1 VIEAATENLQLKQ
14 RILQQVAANVAA
26 DCLIATNTSSLSVTQ
41 LAASIEHPE
50 RFIGVHFFNP
60 VPMMALVEIIRG
72 LQTSDSTYAQALVVT
87 EKLGKTPITA
97 GNRPGF
103 VVNRILVPM
112 INEAIFV
119 RQEGL
124 ASAEDIDTGMR
135 LGCNQPIG
143 PLALADL
150 IGLDTLLAIMEA
162 FRRLQRQQV
171 PPCPAAQGNGRGRL
185 AGAQE
190 RSRLLHLLR
199 STPCPRSM
207 PQCAVPTLKSDVT
220 GPWRCLP
227 KRALA
232 RSACAS
238 WRPMGL
244 TAGSLYHHFPSKQDL
259 LYDLIEELYG
269 AAGHPGPGPPGHGGA
284 SALSCLIAAHWQ
296 LHAERRCS
304 FAWPSDLCCLSEEQ
318 RARLACCASVMRRV
332 AAPDRAA
339 GEAAGEPWWPPRMW
353 WRRC

>member
-1 VIEAATENLQLKQ
+1 MSIEQIAVIGAGTMGNGIAQVCAVAGYQVLLVDVSDAALERGVATLSKNLERQVAKGTFDADKAAAARTRIRTSTDYTQLSSAQMVIEAATENLQLKQ

-87 EKLGKTPITA
+87 EKVGKTPITA

-162 FRRLQRQQV
+162 FHEGFNDSKYR
-171 PPCPAAQGNGRGRL
+171 PAPLLKEMVAAGWLGRKSGRGFF
-185 AGAQE
+185 
-190 RSRLLHLLR
+190 
-199 STPCPRSM
+199 T
-207 PQCAVPTLKSDVT
+207 
-220 GPWRCLP
+220 
-227 KRALA
+227 
-232 RSACAS
+232 
-238 WRPMGL
+238 
-244 TAGSLYHHFPSKQDL
+244 Y
-259 LYDLIEELYG
+259 
-269 AAGHPGPGPPGHGGA
+269 
-284 SALSCLIAAHWQ
+284 
-296 LHAERRCS
+296 
-304 FAWPSDLCCLSEEQ
+304 
-318 RARLACCASVMRRV
+318 
-332 AAPDRAA
+332 
-339 GEAAGEPWWPPRMW
+339 
-353 WRRC
+353 

>member
-1 VIEAATENLQLKQ
+1 MSIERIAVIGAGTMGNGIAQVCAVAGYQVLLIDVSDAALERGMATLSKNLERQVSKGTLEAEKAAAASGRIRTSTDYADLREVQLLIEAATENLELKQ
-14 RILQQVAANVAA
+14 RILQQAAANVGS

-72 LQTSDSTYAQALVVT
+72 LQTDDSTYAQALVVT

-103 VVNRILVPM
+103 VVNRILLPM

-150 IGLDTLLAIMEA
+150 IGLDTVLAIMEA
-162 FRRLQRQQV
+162 FVDGFNDSKYR
-171 PPCPAAQGNGRGRL
+171 PAPLLREMVAAGYLGRKSGRGFF
-185 AGAQE
+185 
-190 RSRLLHLLR
+190 
-199 STPCPRSM
+199 T
-207 PQCAVPTLKSDVT
+207 
-220 GPWRCLP
+220 
-227 KRALA
+227 
-232 RSACAS
+232 
-238 WRPMGL
+238 
-244 TAGSLYHHFPSKQDL
+244 Y
-259 LYDLIEELYG
+259 
-269 AAGHPGPGPPGHGGA
+269 
-284 SALSCLIAAHWQ
+284 
-296 LHAERRCS
+296 
-304 FAWPSDLCCLSEEQ
+304 
-318 RARLACCASVMRRV
+318 
-332 AAPDRAA
+332 
-339 GEAAGEPWWPPRMW
+339 
-353 WRRC
+353 

>member
-1 VIEAATENLQLKQ
+1 MSIEQIAVIGAGTMGNGIAQVCAVAGYQVLLVDVSDAALERGVATLGKNLERQVSKGTLDAERAAAARTRIRTSTDYAQLSAAHLVIEAATENLQLKQ
-14 RILQQVAANVAA
+14 RILQQVAANVTA

-72 LQTSDSTYAQALVVT
+72 LQTSDGTYAQALLVT

-162 FRRLQRQQV
+162 FHEGFNDSKYR
-171 PPCPAAQGNGRGRL
+171 PAPLLKEMVAAGWLGRKSGRGFF
-185 AGAQE
+185 
-190 RSRLLHLLR
+190 
-199 STPCPRSM
+199 T
-207 PQCAVPTLKSDVT
+207 
-220 GPWRCLP
+220 
-227 KRALA
+227 
-232 RSACAS
+232 
-238 WRPMGL
+238 
-244 TAGSLYHHFPSKQDL
+244 Y
-259 LYDLIEELYG
+259 
-269 AAGHPGPGPPGHGGA
+269 
-284 SALSCLIAAHWQ
+284 
-296 LHAERRCS
+296 
-304 FAWPSDLCCLSEEQ
+304 
-318 RARLACCASVMRRV
+318 
-332 AAPDRAA
+332 
-339 GEAAGEPWWPPRMW
+339 
-353 WRRC
+353 